1 MIKVSILYPKKPG
14 SRFDTDYY
22 MNVHMPM
29 AARLLAPALLAVS
42 VEIGMTGATP
52 EQPPA
57 YWAIAGF
64 TCASVE
70 AFTEAFLPHA
80 SALQGDIPV
89 YTDIEPIIQI
99 SRLSE
104 IRVSPVV
111 HAPETGS
118 S

>member
-1 MIKVSILYPKKPG
+1 M
-14 SRFDTDYY
+14 
-22 MNVHMPM
+22 
-29 AARLLAPALLAVS
+29 
-42 VEIGMTGATP
+42 P
-52 EQPPA
+52 EQSPA
-57 YWAIAGF
+57 FCAIAGF

-80 SALQGDIPV
+80 AKLQSDIPN

-99 SRLSE
+99 SQLSTVPV
-104 IRVSPVV
+104 VSPVI